1 MTEIISV
8 ALITISKWCHSSPCF
23 KEIGQCT
30 LVAKVKII
38 SYFSHCH
45 IRLLQQITDFL
56 VKKGGNV
63 IIDRGTR
70 YFFYH
75 SGEIS
80 RRNIQFIGVKPD
92 LSLTLEM
99 AIQQMQKDFIHI
111 LSYGASLG
119 STKGCHKAT
128 LTPEVSRHSP

>member
-23 KEIGQCT
+23 EEIGQCT
-30 LVAKVKII
+30 LVVKVKII

-45 IRLLQQITDFL
+45 IRLLQQITDFFI
-56 VKKGGNV
+56 KKGGNM
-63 IIDRGTR
+63 IIDRRTR

-80 RRNIQFIGVKPD
+80 RRNIQFICIKSD
-92 LSLTLEM
+92 LSLTLEI
-99 AIQQMQKDFIHI
+99 AIQQMQKDFVHI
-111 LSYGASLG
+111 LFMAQVSGRQ
-119 STKGCHKAT
+119 KAVIRQ
-128 LTPEVSRHSP
+128 L